1 MIGLLLA
8 LYPARWRRRY
18 GDEFRAVL
26 ESRPLGPFDVADI
39 LLGALDARLTRFR
52 LVGLA
57 GAEGGHAMTLRIG
70 GLGAIGGGILWFTGF
85 AGTSGDFQPG
95 ILWQALMILGNVGI
109 LLALAGLSAFQ
120 AHAAPRL
127 AWAAFALPALGL
139 LLSIA
144 GIVAWSFVPDDAP
157 VVGSFSAW
165 AIWAIGLL
173 TLLLGSILFAIATL
187 RAKVLSSGAAV
198 AMATS
203 ATLVLLI
210 AFGFSGNDEMTTLG
224 TIVTTVVVGGFA
236 TSWVALGLAALR
248 RGPIRAIAPA

>member
-1 MIGLLLA
+1 VISLLLGM
-8 LYPARWRRRY
+8 YPARWRRRY
-18 GDEFRAVL
+18 GEEFRAML

-52 LVGLA
+52 LVAVTGP
-57 GAEGGHAMTLRIG
+57 GGGHVMLLRLG
-70 GLGAIGGGILWFTGF
+70 GFGAIGGGILWFAGF
-85 AGTSGDFQPG
+85 AGTSSDFQPA
-95 ILWQALMILGNVGI
+95 ILWQTLMILGNVGI

-127 AWAAFALPALGL
+127 AWAAFALPAVGL

-144 GIVAWSFVPDDAP
+144 GLVAWSFVPEDAP

-165 AIWAIGLL
+165 SIWAIGLL

-187 RAKVLSSGAAV
+187 RAEVLSSGAAV

-224 TIVTTVVVGGFA
+224 RMVMTVVVGAFGA
-236 TSWVALGLAALR
+236 SWVALGLIALR
-248 RGPIRAIAPA
+248 RGPIRTTAAA